1 LLENFVLD
9 LQKSSIF
16 FLIEEENLKEQGKR
30 RSFKEKL
37 RV

>member
-1 LLENFVLD
+1 MLENFVLD

-16 FLIEEENLKEQGKR
+16 FLIEEENMKEQRKR